1 MWDISMFNFTA
12 YDTLEEFVQVL
23 VGTYLV
29 SAIGLIAVI
38 FLIKA
43 GFDYVISGGDPKK
56 TEQSQKAILYILIG
70 LVICLI
76 APIVVNFLIQNVL
89 T

>member
-1 MWDISMFNFTA
+1 MFNFTN
-12 YDTLEEFVQVL
+12 YDTLEEFVRAMI
-23 VGTYLV
+23 GTYLV
-29 SAIGLIAVI
+29 AAIGLIAVI

-43 GFDYVISGGDPKK
+43 GFDYIVSGGDQKK

-76 APIVVNFLIQNVL
+76 APILVNFLIQNVL